1 LKHFGLIGHTLTH
14 SFSQAYFT
22 QKFEKEGIEAT
33 YSNFP
38 LADLDE
44 LVGVLRDN
52 NLSGFNVTIPFKEKI
67 LSKLD
72 WISPE
77 AKTIGAVNCVRVDK
91 GKLYGYNTDFIG
103 FEQSLHEFY
112 AGHGPAL
119 VFGNGGASKAIIF
132 VLKQRGIPYQI
143 VSRNEILDGITYADL
158 NRECL
163 ESHPLLINT
172 TPVGSYPDVEAYL
185 PLTYKYVNSTHF
197 AYDLVYNPPKTKFLE
212 FCEAEGANIKNG
224 HDMLVIQAEES
235 FKLW

>member
-1 LKHFGLIGHTLTH
+1 MKHFGLIGHTLTH

-44 LVGVLRDN
+44 LVDVLRDN
-52 NLSGFNVTIPFKEKI
+52 NLSGFNVTIPYKEKI

-91 GKLYGYNTDFIG
+91 GKLHGYNTDVIG

-172 TPVGSYPDVEAYL
+172 TPVGSYPNVEAYL

-197 AYDLVYNPPKTKFLE
+197 AFDLVYNPPKTKFLE

>member
-1 LKHFGLIGHTLTH
+1 M
-14 SFSQAYFT
+14 
-22 QKFEKEGIEAT
+22 FEKEGIEAT

-44 LVGVLRDN
+44 LVDVLRDN
-52 NLSGFNVTIPFKEKI
+52 NLSGFNVTIPYKEKI

-91 GKLYGYNTDFIG
+91 GKLYGYNTDVIG

-212 FCEAEGANIKNG
+212 FCEAEGANTKNG